1 MTDEKTAADEWRPD
15 TLGEGY
21 QTRSI
26 PLPPEDDGEL
36 DATLVRRLAPR
47 PDGRAALYLHGFS
60 DYFFQTGLADYYT
73 EQGIDFYALELR
85 RYGRSLRPHHIPNYV
100 TDLRDY
106 FVELDAAMRIMR
118 EDGAQRVAVNA
129 HSTGGLVAAL
139 WAHEIRNRTSAEGG
153 VDALILNS
161 PWFDVTDPL
170 PVRLL
175 TPPALEVLARIRPK
189 AILPLRLG
197 EAYGRSLHRD
207 YHGEWTFDL
216 TTKPLAGF
224 PVRAGWLRA
233 ILKGHKRLHSGLS
246 IQCPVLVMCSARSIP
261 RGAPGPL
268 ISESDGVLDVEKIAR
283 WSVALGPQVTV
294 CRVDGGV
301 HDLVLS
307 AEPVRRRVYEEM
319 SAWLDLH
326 FPAGKPLPPS
336 RPRQA
341 QPAAGQSPTDTAD
354 GHREAP
360 HTDTAEPAE

>member
-1 MTDEKTAADEWRPD
+1 MTDEHTAAHWRPD
-15 TLGEGY
+15 ILGEGY
-21 QTRSI
+21 QACSI
-26 PLPPEDDGEL
+26 ALPPEDDGEL
-36 DATLVRRLAPR
+36 DATLIRRLATR
-47 PDGRAALYLHGFS
+47 PDGRAVLYLHGFS
-60 DYFFQTGLADYYT
+60 DYFFQTELADYYT

-85 RYGRSLRPHHIPNYV
+85 RYGRSLRPHHVPNYV

-118 EDGAQRVAVNA
+118 EDRAQRVMVNA

-139 WAHEIRNRTSAEGG
+139 WAHEIRNRTPAENG
-153 VDALILNS
+153 VEALILNS

-175 TPPALEVLARIRPK
+175 TPPALEILARIRPK
-189 AILPLRLG
+189 AVLPLRLG

-216 TTKPLAGF
+216 ATKPLAGF
-224 PVRAGWLRA
+224 PVRAAWLRA
-233 ILKGHKRLHSGLS
+233 ILKGHKRLHAGLS
-246 IQCPVLVMCSARSIP
+246 IQCPVLVLCSARSIA
-261 RGAPGPL
+261 RGARGAL
-268 ISESDGVLDVEKIAR
+268 ISESDGVLDVEKMAR
-283 WSVALGPQVTV
+283 WSVALGPRVTV

-326 FPAGKPLPPS
+326 FPPGKPLPADQARGA
-336 RPRQA
+336 RPLTD
-341 QPAAGQSPTDTAD
+341 GTGSSPDVD
-354 GHREAP
+354 RRE
-360 HTDTAEPAE
+360 TLPAESSE

>member
-1 MTDEKTAADEWRPD
+1 MTDEKTTASEWRPD
-15 TLGEGY
+15 ILGEGY
-21 QTRSI
+21 QACTI
-26 PLPPEDDGEL
+26 PLPPDDDGEL
-36 DATLVRRLAPR
+36 DATLVRRFASR
-47 PDGRAALYLHGFS
+47 PDGRTVLYLHGFS

-85 RYGRSLRPHHIPNYV
+85 RYGRSLRPRHIPNYI

-106 FVELDAAMRIMR
+106 FVELDAAIRIMR
-118 EDGAQRVAVNA
+118 QDGAQRIMINA

-139 WAHEIRNRTSAEGG
+139 WAHEIRNRTSEEGG

-175 TPPALEVLARIRPK
+175 APPALEVLARVRPK
-189 AILPLRLG
+189 AVLPLRLG

-224 PVRAGWLRA
+224 PIRAGWLRA
-233 ILKGHKRLHSGLS
+233 ILKGHKRLHAGLS

-283 WSVALGPQVTV
+283 WSVALGPRVTV
-294 CRVDGGV
+294 CRVDRGV

-307 AEPVRRRVYEEM
+307 AEPVRRQVYEEM
-319 SAWLDLH
+319 SSWLDLH
-326 FPAGKPLPPS
+326 FPPGKPQPDSS
-336 RPRQA
+336 RQIR
-341 QPAAGQSPTDTAD
+341 PAAAPTRSDSD
-354 GHREAP
+354 VDHHDAP
-360 HTDTAEPAE
+360 RKPAEGS